1 MKRYIFYFLAP
12 ALFFLLIIGC
22 AQWGGDTPLGITG
35 GSEDGYGK
43 TGDLAAPATSDGQVD
58 DQLIGSWRSAAGGS
72 QYTILTF
79 YANGD
84 FEIDYYYQDQYWYG
98 LEGTYSVSG
107 NMINMYFD
115 GDSDSGT
122 YSITGNRL
130 IITTDGRSTTYYR
143 D

>member
-1 MKRYIFYFLAP
+1 
-12 ALFFLLIIGC
+12 
-22 AQWGGDTPLGITG
+22 
-35 GSEDGYGK
+35 
-43 TGDLAAPATSDGQVD
+43 
-58 DQLIGSWRSAAGGS
+58 
-72 QYTILTF
+72 LTF